1 LKGQVGQFK
10 PQGFIPGISLFDLI
24 LRTIW
29 NSGSDE
35 FIPEIRRSPIGNQRW
50 ILKNLLHP
58 RILDHGSPMFL
69 YDGGDTRQ
77 LGII

>member
-1 LKGQVGQFK
+1 M
-10 PQGFIPGISLFDLI
+10 
-24 LRTIW
+24 
-29 NSGSDE
+29 
-35 FIPEIRRSPIGNQRW
+35 GNDRW

-77 LGII
+77 LGIKIYIEIELTVKPCFNVYVADQQLKVEIINERQLP